1 MIRKWTINIAA
12 IITIVAIGWDIVAY
26 MYGSNSTFSVVFTD
40 WSRSFP
46 TFAFLW
52 GFLMG
57 HWFWPARGT
66 ED

>member
-1 MIRKWTINIAA
+1 MRRVTIWIAGIA
-12 IITIVAIGWDIVAY
+12 TIVIIGWDVFAHLY
-26 MYGSNSTFSVVFTD
+26 AENSTFSVVFTD
-40 WSRSFP
+40 WSRQLP

-57 HWFWPARGT
+57 HWFWPAQGS